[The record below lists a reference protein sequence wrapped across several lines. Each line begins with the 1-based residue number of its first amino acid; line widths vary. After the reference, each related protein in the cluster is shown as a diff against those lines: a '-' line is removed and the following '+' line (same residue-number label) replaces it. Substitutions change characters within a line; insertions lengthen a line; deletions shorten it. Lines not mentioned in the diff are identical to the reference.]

1 MGAKPSLFKKKLLA
15 SSISSCLLVSMGAF
29 AQTDSPSAVE
39 EVIVLGVRGAQ
50 ENAINTKRDANSIV
64 DSISAED
71 IGKLP
76 DVTIADS
83 LQRITGIQ
91 IRREAGEGGRINIRG
106 LPQVVTQLNGEVYL
120 GAGSVTTVQPNFSD
134 IPSQL
139 FKGADV
145 IKSPTASLSASG
157 LTGTVDLE
165 TRRPFDMDEGFT
177 YAGGIELQTGQD
189 SKEADPNLNGLI
201 NWKGD
206 KIGILFAASY
216 ANVNLANYYNGL
228 NSEVGWTSTVAES
241 GGFGDYDNDANGDG
255 DSDDKFV
262 GYQGFS
268 AWNQFT
274 ERERFG
280 LNGSFQADLGEGFQ
294 FTADWFHTSQDEY
307 NRQAGLSLT
316 NKWASQD
323 FFSVESSR
331 DTGVD
336 GYNTAQLYTVTG
348 SRLKSFSQNNA
359 FFSRSNNLNL
369 ELAYDNGGAFTSTT
383 RFVKG
388 KADQEFRHGFFEGDL
403 TDGTTTNIWRDT
415 LAERITDNVKHNFF
429 PSDAVG
435 EPGSWAIPNPRGYS
449 EDPTLAID
457 YRGSDP
463 VWSGFGNRIDGQLGT
478 GDQALTIGEYLGN
491 PANYN
496 QAAITSENNY
506 DRRGDLQVFR
516 FDGSLELAD
525 APFITSVDFGTR
537 LSQRSASSEVFHL
550 LTRFYAGYE
559 ELTQEQVDAG
569 LVQQGVD
576 SNGNLNTNGCLARWK
591 ATDITFAEDCQV
603 GEFVDGAFYG
613 YTAIPYT
620 PLSSYGGSVISVTD
634 YGPVRGV
641 PTVYTLDPKVFD
653 DTEGFQRSVYDNV
666 ERSVD
671 PGRSYN
677 VDLDE
682 FSYYLQANFEHGIVN
697 GNFGVRIVESD
708 LTVKQNT
715 VGASRSYGLAA
726 PDIGDTLTKRDYSDV
741 LPSLNVAIEPIESLK
756 FRFAYAETMTP
767 LDLNQWGDAIS
778 ISYAL
783 NAEGIQA
790 VNSASQ
796 DGNPQLNPWRSKN
809 YDLSAEW
816 YFSPGSMASIGLF
829 SIDVE
834 SFVSR
839 SVVPTALPDLDGV
852 VRRTVDLST
861 NVQGKGGK
869 LEGVE
874 LTYRQS
880 FDFLEG
886 VWGNFGIDTN
896 LTYSPSEQ
904 AAEDIN
910 GNNNRDVEGNKRP
923 FQDNSELQYN
933 LVGWY
938 QGERFQA
945 RLAMNYRSE
954 RLEMTNVAGGLDL
967 YQEATTYVDANASY
981 DLTDQVTIYA
991 NASNI
996 TGEYEKYYF
1005 QWEDQYAYSRVFEPR
1020 VMLGVRARF

>member
-1 MGAKPSLFKKKLLA
+1 MGAKPSSFKKKLLV
-15 SSISSCLLVSMGAF
+15 SSISSCILASMTAY
-29 AQTDSPSAVE
+29 AQTDSPTVAE

-50 ENAINTKRDANSIV
+50 ESAINTKRDATSIV

-91 IRREAGEGGRINIRG
+91 IRRSAGEGANINIRG

-157 LTGTVDLE
+157 LTGTVDLK

-177 YAGGIELQTGQD
+177 YAGGLELQTGED
-189 SKEADPNLNGLI
+189 SGEVDPNLNGLI

-206 KIGILFAASY
+206 KIGVLFAASY

-228 NSEVGWTSTVAES
+228 NSEVGWTSTVSED
-241 GGFGDYDNDANGDG
+241 GGFNDYGNDANGDD
-255 DSDDKFV
+255 DSNDKFV

-294 FTADWFHTSQDEY
+294 FTADWFHTTQDEY

-323 FFSVESSR
+323 FFSVGSSR
-331 DTGVD
+331 NTGVD

-359 FFSRSNNLNL
+359 YFSRSNNLNL
-369 ELAYDNGGAFTSTT
+369 ELSYDNGGAFTATT

-415 LAERITDNVKHNFF
+415 LEDRIADNAKHNFF
-429 PSDAVG
+429 PSDVAG
-435 EPGSWAIPNPRGYS
+435 QPGSWAIPNPRGYS
-449 EDPTLAID
+449 EDPTLTID

-463 VWSGFGNRIDGQLGT
+463 VWSGFDNRINGRLGT
-478 GDQALTIGEYLGN
+478 GDNALTIREYLGDSQ
-491 PANYN
+491 NYN

-525 APFITSVDFGTR
+525 TPFVTSVDFGTR

-550 LTRFYAGYE
+550 LTRFYEG
-559 ELTQEQVDAG
+559 TD
-569 LVQQGVD
+569 GVD
-576 SNGNLNTNGCLARWK
+576 SNGNPNPDGCLARWK

-603 GEFVDGAFYG
+603 GEIIDGQFYG

-620 PLSSYGGSVISVTD
+620 PLTTYGGSVISVTD

-641 PTVYTLDPKVFD
+641 PIVYTLDPKVFD
-653 DTEGFQRSVYDNV
+653 DTEGFQRSIYNNV
-666 ERSVD
+666 VRSVD

-682 FSYYLQANFEHGIVN
+682 FSYYLQANFEHGIVS
-697 GNFGVRIVESD
+697 GNLGVRIVETD
-708 LTVKQNT
+708 LTVKQNA

-726 PDIGDTLTKRDYSDV
+726 PDIGDVLTKRDYRDV
-741 LPSLNVAIEPIESLK
+741 LPSLNVAVEPFEDLK

-778 ISYAL
+778 ITYAL
-783 NAEGIQA
+783 NDEGIQA
-790 VNSASQ
+790 VSGASQ

-809 YDLSAEW
+809 YDVSAEW
-816 YFSPGSMASIGLF
+816 YFAPGSMASIGFF

-834 SFVSR
+834 SFVAR

-852 VRRTVDLST
+852 VRRTVALST
-861 NVQGKGGK
+861 NVQGEGGK
-869 LEGVE
+869 LEGIE
-874 LTYRQS
+874 ATYRQS
-880 FDFLEG
+880 FDFLDG
-886 VWGNFGIDTN
+886 IWGNFGIDTN

-904 AAEDIN
+904 KNNKDI
-910 GNNNRDVEGNKRP
+910 EGNKRP

-954 RLEMTNVAGGLDL
+954 RLDTTNVAGGLDL
-967 YQEATTYVDANASY
+967 YQEETFYVDANASY
-981 DLTDQVTIYA
+981 DINDQFTVYV

-1005 QWEDQYAYSRVFEPR
+1005 QWEDQYAFSRVFEPR
-1020 VMLGVRARF
+1020 LMLGVRARF